1 MTERLI
7 FWVLFAQ
14 ESIAY
19 TIQKQNQSSDSLW
32 CIGVSDNA
40 REKPEQPDAN
50 ADESAAEI
58 ESPPVEEPESAGN
71 FTNTEEKEPLL
82 EGIGVKLVSASAA
95 FVGLLDIWLGIKGDI
110 SDSPFASY
118 LPFESHLTKS
128 LIVCFGLI
136 LTYLAVNLSERK
148 RTAWILA
155 TTITTLSFATH
166 LLHKDL
172 GPGVWALGALA
183 MLLFALRED
192 FSVKSERQSITK
204 GIYVSIGTI
213 LLTLVYGTLGFF
225 VMDKRDFG
233 IDFSMAD
240 SIKRTLDGFFLIGNS
255 DLVPATH
262 HAKWFLK
269 SLNVAGATTIFLIVT
284 SLFRPLKYHFDTQEK
299 ERKLALSI
307 AEKYGKSSMDFYKM
321 MPDKS
326 LFFSKSK
333 KCFVSYGVANDVVVA
348 LADPVGP
355 EEELKTA
362 LQEFV
367 DWVTDSGW
375 LLCFLQAEPEFLNL
389 YKSLGFD
396 EVKIGEEA
404 RVDIEKFV
412 TETIKKKDFKGKEN
426 KFKGFSLVRHDPPHS
441 AELMDTVE
449 SISNEWLALPGRGEH
464 DFTLGRFERSYI
476 QTTPLICLNNAEGRS
491 IAFVN
496 EAKSYYPGEIT
507 IDLMRHRNE
516 VPSGTMDYLFLKL
529 LQSYKER
536 GYRYFNLG
544 LAALSG
550 VGDSPDASRKE
561 RALYL
566 LCEHLN
572 KGFSYKGLQKYK
584 QKFDPVW
591 EARYFVY
598 RGGPAKLL
606 KCVLAFKKVT
616 GY

>member
-1 MTERLI
+1 MTATPAI
-7 FWVLFAQ
+7 
-14 ESIAY
+14 
-19 TIQKQNQSSDSLW
+19 
-32 CIGVSDNA
+32 
-40 REKPEQPDAN
+40 
-50 ADESAAEI
+50 
-58 ESPPVEEPESAGN
+58 
-71 FTNTEEKEPLL
+71 EKEPLL
-82 EGIGVKLVSASAA
+82 EGVGVKLVAGSAA
-95 FVGLLDIWLGIKGDI
+95 CVGLLDIWLGIKGDI
-110 SDSPFASY
+110 SDSPFSSY
-118 LPFESHLTKS
+118 LPLEGHLTKS
-128 LIVCFGLI
+128 LIICFGLI

-148 RTAWILA
+148 KTAWIMAL
-155 TTITTLSFATH
+155 TITSLSLGTH
-166 LLHKDL
+166 LMHKDL
-172 GPGVWALGALA
+172 GAGVWALGGLA
-183 MLLFALRED
+183 TLLVMLRAD

-213 LLTLVYGTLGFF
+213 LLTIVYGTVGFF
-225 VMDKRDFG
+225 LMDKRDFG
-233 IDFSMAD
+233 IDFGIMD
-240 SIKRTLDGFFLIGNS
+240 SIRRTMDEFFLVGNA
-255 DLVPATH
+255 DLVPVTH

-269 SLNVAGATTIFLIVT
+269 SLNIAGATTIFLIVT
-284 SLFRPLKYHFDTQEK
+284 SLFKPLKYIYATQEQ
-299 ERKLALSI
+299 ERKLALAIADKCGRSSI
-307 AEKYGKSSMDFYKM
+307 DFYKT

-333 KCFVSYGVANDVVVA
+333 NCFVSYGVANDVVVV

-355 EEELKTA
+355 EDELPAA

-367 DWVTDSGW
+367 DWVTDNGW
-375 LLCFLQAEPEFLNL
+375 LLCFLQAEPECLQL
-389 YKSLGFD
+389 YKTLGFD

-404 RVDIEKFV
+404 RVDIDKFT

-426 KFKGFSLVRHDPPHS
+426 KFKGFTLVRHDPPHS

-464 DFTLGRFERSYI
+464 SFTLGRFDRSYI
-476 QTTPLICLNNAEGRS
+476 QTTPLICLNNAEGKS

-496 EAKSYYPGEIT
+496 EVRSYYPGEIT

-529 LQSYKER
+529 LLAYKER

-550 VGDSPDASRKE
+550 VGDNPDASLKE
-561 RALYL
+561 RALFQ

-572 KGFSYKGLQKYK
+572 KKFSYKGLQKYK
-584 QKFDPVW
+584 QKFDPIW
-591 EARYFVY
+591 EPRYFIY
-598 RGGPAKLL
+598 RFGPAKLL

>member
-1 MTERLI
+1 MTSQAIER
-7 FWVLFAQ
+7 
-14 ESIAY
+14 
-19 TIQKQNQSSDSLW
+19 
-32 CIGVSDNA
+32 
-40 REKPEQPDAN
+40 
-50 ADESAAEI
+50 
-58 ESPPVEEPESAGN
+58 
-71 FTNTEEKEPLL
+71 EPLL
-82 EGIGVKLVSASAA
+82 QGLGVKLVAASAA
-95 FVGLLDIWLGIKGDI
+95 GVGLLDIWLGIKGDI
-110 SDSPFASY
+110 SDSPLSSY

-128 LIVCFGLI
+128 LIICFGLI
-136 LTYLAVNLSERK
+136 LTYLAVNLGERK
-148 RTAWILA
+148 RTAWIIA
-155 TTITTLSFATH
+155 TTITTLSLTTH
-166 LLHKDL
+166 LIHKDL
-172 GPGVWALGALA
+172 GAGVWALGGLVI
-183 MLLFALRED
+183 LLFALRAD
-192 FSVKSERQSITK
+192 FTVKSESKSIAR
-204 GIYVSIGTI
+204 GIYISLGTV
-213 LLTLVYGTLGFF
+213 LLTIIYGTLGFF

-233 IDFSMAD
+233 IDFSIFD
-240 SIKRTLDGFFLIGNS
+240 SVRRTLDEFFLVGNA
-255 DLVPATH
+255 DLVPVTH

-269 SLNVAGATTIFLIVT
+269 SLNIAGATTIFLVVT

-299 ERKLALSI
+299 ERKQAI
-307 AEKYGKSSMDFYKM
+307 AIAKKFGKSSIDFYKM

-326 LFFSKSK
+326 LFFSQSK
-333 KCFVSYGVANDVVVA
+333 NCFVSYGIANDVVVA

-355 EEELKTA
+355 EDELKTV

-375 LLCFLQAEPEFLNL
+375 LLCFLQTGPEYLEL
-389 YKSLGFD
+389 YRSLGFD

-404 RVDIEKFV
+404 RVDIDKFAS
-412 TETIKKKDFKGKEN
+412 ETVKKKDFKGKDN
-426 KFKGFSLVRHDPPHS
+426 KFKGFSLVRHEPPHS
-441 AELMDTVE
+441 AELLDTAE

-464 DFTLGRFERSYI
+464 NFTLGRFDRSYL
-476 QTTPLICLNNAEGRS
+476 QTTPLLCLNNPEGKS

-496 EAKSYYPGEIT
+496 EALSYYPGEIS

-529 LQSYKER
+529 LLAYKER

-550 VGDSPDASRKE
+550 VGDNPDASLKE
-561 RALYL
+561 RALFQ

-584 QKFDPVW
+584 QKFDPIW

-606 KCVLAFKKVT
+606 RCVLAFKKVT

>member
-1 MTERLI
+1 LSDLTASER
-7 FWVLFAQ
+7 
-14 ESIAY
+14 EPM
-19 TIQKQNQSSDSLW
+19 IQNL
-32 CIGVSDNA
+32 
-40 REKPEQPDAN
+40 
-50 ADESAAEI
+50 
-58 ESPPVEEPESAGN
+58 
-71 FTNTEEKEPLL
+71 
-82 EGIGVKLVSASAA
+82 GVKLVAASAA
-95 FVGLLDIWLGIKGDI
+95 FVGLLDIWLGINRDI
-110 SDSPFASY
+110 SDNPLSSF

-128 LIVCFGLI
+128 LIICFGLI
-136 LTYLAVNLSERK
+136 LTYLAVNLKERK
-148 RTAWILA
+148 KTAWIVALS
-155 TTITTLSFATH
+155 ITLLSVTTH
-166 LLHKDL
+166 LIHKDI
-172 GPGVWALGALA
+172 GPGVWALGWLA
-183 MLLFALRED
+183 MLLIALRSN
-192 FSVKSERQSITK
+192 FTVKSEHRSIAR
-204 GIYVSIGTI
+204 GIYISLATI
-213 LLTLVYGTLGFF
+213 LLTLFYGTAGFF
-225 VMDKRDFG
+225 LMDKRDFG
-233 IDFSMAD
+233 IDFTFVD
-240 SIKRTLDGFFLIGNS
+240 SLKRTLSGFFLMGNA

-262 HAKWFLK
+262 HAKWFLH
-269 SLNVAGATTIFLIVT
+269 SLGVAGATTIFLVFT
-284 SLFRPLKYHFDTQEK
+284 SLFKPLQYHLDTHDK

-307 AEKYGKSSMDFYKM
+307 AEKNGKSSMDFYKA
-321 MPDKS
+321 MPDKL

-333 KCFVSYGVANDVVVA
+333 NCFVSYGIANDVVVV

-362 LQEFV
+362 LKEFV

-375 LLCFLQAEPEFLNL
+375 LLCFLQAEPEYLDM
-389 YKSLGFD
+389 YKALGFE

-404 RVDIEKFV
+404 RVDIDKFM

-426 KFKGFSLVRHDPPHS
+426 KFKGFSLVRHEPPHS
-441 AELMDTVE
+441 PELMDTVE

-464 DFTLGRFERSYI
+464 NFTLGRFERGYI
-476 QTTPLICLNNAEGRS
+476 QTTPLICLNNADGKS

-529 LQSYKER
+529 LQAYKER

-550 VGDSPDASRKE
+550 VGDNPDASLKE
-561 RALYL
+561 RALFQ

-584 QKFDPVW
+584 QKFDPIW
-591 EARYFVY
+591 QARYFVY

>member
-1 MTERLI
+1 MS
-7 FWVLFAQ
+7 Q
-14 ESIAY
+14 
-19 TIQKQNQSSDSLW
+19 IQ
-32 CIGVSDNA
+32 A
-40 REKPEQPDAN
+40 P
-50 ADESAAEI
+50 
-58 ESPPVEEPESAGN
+58 
-71 FTNTEEKEPLL
+71 EKEPLL
-82 EGIGVKLVSASAA
+82 QGLGVKLVAASTAC
-95 FVGLLDIWLGIKGDI
+95 VGLLDIWLGIKGDI
-110 SDSPFASY
+110 SDNPLASY

-128 LIVCFGLI
+128 LIICFGLI
-136 LTYLAVNLSERK
+136 LAYLAVNLRERK
-148 RTAWILA
+148 RAAWILA
-155 TTITTLSFATH
+155 LSITALSLVTH
-166 LLHKDL
+166 IIHKDL
-172 GPGVWALGALA
+172 GAGVWALSGLA
-183 MLLFALRED
+183 VLLVALRRD
-192 FSVKSERQSITK
+192 FSVKSERQSIAK

-213 LLTLVYGTLGFF
+213 LLTIIYGTVGFF

-233 IDFSMAD
+233 IDFDVLD
-240 SIKRTLDGFFLIGNS
+240 SVQRTLNEFFLMGNN

-307 AEKYGKSSMDFYKM
+307 AEKDGRSSIDFYKT

-333 KCFVSYGVANDVVVA
+333 NCFVSYGIANDVVVV

-355 EEELKTA
+355 ESELKDA

-367 DWVTDSGW
+367 NWVTDSGW
-375 LLCFLQAEPEFLNL
+375 LLCFLQAEPQYLEL

-404 RVDIEKFV
+404 RVDIDKFT

-426 KFKGFSLVRHDPPHS
+426 KFKGFSLVRHEPPHS
-441 AELMDTVE
+441 AELMSTVE

-464 DFTLGRFERSYI
+464 RFTLGQFERSYI
-476 QTTPLICLNNAEGRS
+476 QTTPLICLNNAEGNS

-496 EAKSYYPGEIT
+496 EARSYFPGEIT

-529 LQSYKER
+529 LQAYKER

-550 VGDSPDASRKE
+550 VGDDPDASLKE
-561 RALYL
+561 RALFQ

-584 QKFDPVW
+584 QKFDPTW

>member
-1 MTERLI
+1 MSETH
-7 FWVLFAQ
+7 A
-14 ESIAY
+14 
-19 TIQKQNQSSDSLW
+19 TD
-32 CIGVSDNA
+32 
-40 REKPEQPDAN
+40 
-50 ADESAAEI
+50 
-58 ESPPVEEPESAGN
+58 
-71 FTNTEEKEPLL
+71 KEPRLQGL
-82 EGIGVKLVSASAA
+82 GVRLVAASTAC
-95 FVGLLDIWLGIKGDI
+95 VGLLDIWLGIKGEI
-110 SDSPFASY
+110 SDSPLSSY
-118 LPFESHLTKS
+118 LPIESHLTKS
-128 LIVCFGLI
+128 VIVCFGLI
-136 LTYLAVNLSERK
+136 LTYLAVNLRERK
-148 RTAWILA
+148 KTAWILA
-155 TTITTLSFATH
+155 LTITILSLATH
-166 LLHKDL
+166 LIHKDS
-172 GPGVWALGALA
+172 GAGVWALGGLA
-183 MLLFALRED
+183 TLLVALRSD
-192 FSVKSERQSITK
+192 FSVKSERQSIKK
-204 GIYVSIGTI
+204 GVYVSAGTI
-213 LLTLVYGTLGFF
+213 LLALIYGTVGFF

-233 IDFSMAD
+233 IDFSFSD
-240 SIKRTLDGFFLIGNS
+240 SIRRTLDEFFLLGNA

-284 SLFRPLKYHFDTQEK
+284 SLFKPLKYHFETQDK
-299 ERKLALSI
+299 ERKLALAI
-307 AEKYGKSSMDFYKM
+307 AEKNGRSSMDFYKT

-326 LFFSKSK
+326 LFFSQSK
-333 KCFVSYGVANDVVVA
+333 NCFISYSIANDVVVV

-355 EEELKTA
+355 EAELKTA

-375 LLCFLQAEPEFLNL
+375 LLCFLQAEPECLEL

-404 RVDIEKFV
+404 RVDIDRFS

-426 KFKGFSLVRHDPPHS
+426 KFKGFSLVRHEPPHS

-464 DFTLGRFERSYI
+464 NFTLGRFDRPYI
-476 QTTPLICLNNAEGRS
+476 QTTPLICLNNAEGNS

-496 EAKSYYPGEIT
+496 EARSYFPGEIT

-516 VPSGTMDYLFLKL
+516 VPSGTMDFLFLKL
-529 LQSYKER
+529 LLSYKER
-536 GYRYFNLG
+536 GYKYFNLG

-550 VGDSPDASRKE
+550 VGDNPDASLKE
-561 RALYL
+561 RALFQ

-584 QKFDPVW
+584 QKFDPIW
-591 EARYFVY
+591 EGRYFVY

>member
-1 MTERLI
+1 MEESHELDSPEPDSQALRSSAEER
-7 FWVLFAQ
+7 
-14 ESIAY
+14 
-19 TIQKQNQSSDSLW
+19 
-32 CIGVSDNA
+32 
-40 REKPEQPDAN
+40 
-50 ADESAAEI
+50 
-58 ESPPVEEPESAGN
+58 
-71 FTNTEEKEPLL
+71 EPLL
-82 EGIGVKLVSASAA
+82 QGLGIKLVAASAA
-95 FVGLLDIWLGIKGDI
+95 CVGLLDIWLGIKGDI
-110 SDSPFASY
+110 SDSPVASY
-118 LPFESHLTKS
+118 LPLEGHLTKS
-128 LIVCFGLI
+128 LIICFGLI

-155 TTITTLSFATH
+155 IAITSLSLATH
-166 LLHKDL
+166 IVRKDF
-172 GPGVWALGALA
+172 GPGVWALAGLA
-183 MLLFALRED
+183 ILLLALRSD
-192 FSVKSERQSITK
+192 FSVKSERQSIAK

-213 LLTLVYGTLGFF
+213 LLTLIYGTLGFF

-233 IDFSMAD
+233 IDFTMTD
-240 SIKRTLDGFFLIGNS
+240 SIQRTLNGFFLIGNA
-255 DLVPATH
+255 DLVPVTH

-269 SLNVAGATTIFLIVT
+269 SLGVAGATTIGLIVT

-299 ERKLALSI
+299 ERKSALAI
-307 AEKYGKSSMDFYKM
+307 AEKYGRSSMDFYKM

-326 LFFSKSK
+326 LFFSQSK
-333 KCFVSYGVANDVVVA
+333 NCFISYSVTNDVVVV

-355 EEELKTA
+355 EAELKTA
-362 LQEFV
+362 LSEFV
-367 DWVTDSGW
+367 DWATDNGW
-375 LLCFLQAEPEFLNL
+375 LICFLQAEPECLSL

-404 RVDIEKFV
+404 RVDIEKFT

-426 KFKGFSLVRHDPPHS
+426 KFKGFTLLRHDPPHS
-441 AELMDTVE
+441 PELMDTVE

-464 DFTLGRFERSYI
+464 DFTLGRFERTYI
-476 QTTPLICLNNAEGRS
+476 QTTPLICLNNADGKS

-516 VPSGTMDYLFLKL
+516 VPSGTMDFLFLKL
-529 LQSYKER
+529 LQAYKER

-550 VGDSPDASRKE
+550 VGDSPDASLKE
-561 RALYL
+561 RALYQ

-584 QKFDPVW
+584 QKFDPIW
-591 EARYFVY
+591 EGRYFVY

>member
-1 MTERLI
+1 M
-7 FWVLFAQ
+7 
-14 ESIAY
+14 
-19 TIQKQNQSSDSLW
+19 
-32 CIGVSDNA
+32 SDN
-40 REKPEQPDAN
+40 
-50 ADESAAEI
+50 EI
-58 ESPPVEEPESAGN
+58 ETSEQADAEESHSDALIKSASKD
-71 FTNTEEKEPLL
+71 EREPLL
-82 EGIGVKLVSASAA
+82 QGIGVKLVAASAA
-95 FVGLLDIWLGIKGDI
+95 CVGLLDIWLGIKGDI
-110 SDSPFASY
+110 SDNPLSSY
-118 LPFESHLTKS
+118 LPLESHITKS
-128 LIVCFGLI
+128 LIICFGLI
-136 LTYLAVNLSERK
+136 LTYLAVNLRERK
-148 RTAWILA
+148 KNAWALA
-155 TTITTLSFATH
+155 TTITTLSLVTH
-166 LLHKDL
+166 LVHKDF
-172 GPGVWALGALA
+172 GAGVWALGGLA
-183 MLLFALRED
+183 ILLFALRAD
-192 FSVKSERQSITK
+192 FSVKSERQSISK
-204 GIYVSIGTI
+204 GICVSLGTI
-213 LLTLVYGTLGFF
+213 LLTLIYGTLGFF

-240 SIKRTLDGFFLIGNS
+240 SIKRTLDGFFLIGNA

-307 AEKYGKSSMDFYKM
+307 AQKYGRSSMDFYKM

-326 LFFSKSK
+326 LFFSQSK
-333 KCFVSYGVANDVVVA
+333 NCFVSYAVANDVAVV

-355 EEELKTA
+355 DEELKTA

-375 LLCFLQAEPEFLNL
+375 LLCFLQAEPEYLNL
-389 YKSLGFD
+389 YKSLGFE

-404 RVDIEKFV
+404 RVDIDKF
-412 TETIKKKDFKGKEN
+412 TAETIKKKDFKGKEN
-426 KFKGFSLVRHDPPHS
+426 KFKGFALVRHEPPHS
-441 AELMDTVE
+441 QDLMETVE
-449 SISNEWLALPGRGEH
+449 SISNEWLALPGRSEH
-464 DFTLGRFERSYI
+464 YFTLGRFERSYI
-476 QTTPLICLNNAEGRS
+476 QTTPLICLDNADGKS

-496 EAKSYYPGEIT
+496 EAKSYFPGEIT

-529 LQSYKER
+529 LQAYKER
-536 GYRYFNLG
+536 GYKYFNLG

-550 VGDSPDASRKE
+550 VGDSPDASLKE
-561 RALYL
+561 RALFQ

-584 QKFDPVW
+584 QKFDPIW
-591 EARYFVY
+591 QGRYFVY